1 MNARRQAI
9 ATPARRGLLARN
21 RWLVLRRA
29 SQFGILGLFL
39 AGPWFGVWWLKGNL
53 AASTFVDAVGLTD
66 PLVLLQSALAG
77 HKAAAPALIG
87 ALTVLALYLVVGG
100 RAYCAWVCPVNI
112 VTDAAFWLRKRLHIS
127 AGRQPRRSTRKW
139 ILAAALLVS
148 VLTGTIGWELVN
160 PITILQRGLVFGMG
174 LAWVVVAAVFVFD
187 LAVSRRGWC
196 SHVCPVGAF
205 YGAVGKVSLLRVGA
219 VRRQAC
225 TDCGD
230 CYRVCPEPQVIT
242 PALKPREATASPV
255 IASGDCTR
263 CARCIDVCNDGVF
276 SFGTHFAKLRD
287 ATPVRDAA
295 STGVP

>member
-1 MNARRQAI
+1 MNARRQAQ
-9 ATPARRGLLARN
+9 ATPAGRGLLARN

-148 VLTGTIGWELVN
+148 VLTGTIAWELVN

-205 YGAVGKVSLLRVGA
+205 YGAVGKVSLLRVSA

-287 ATPVRDAA
+287 ASAVRDATSA
-295 STGVP
+295 GAP